1 MQPPKVAQKSL
12 QFNFIEENLGDI
24 LSKRLLRATNG
35 IRALM

>member
-24 LSKRLLRATNG
+24 LVKDYYGPPMAFVL
-35 IRALM
+35 